1 MVESAI
7 LLWLVVTLIFALV
20 RLAPGDP
27 ATLLIPPTA
36 SAEDAARFRTELGLD
51 RPVIVQYA
59 RWAGAALRGDF
70 GESYALRIPVS
81 RALAE
86 AAPVSLLLG
95 LASVLLSFGIGVPIG
110 MAQARARGRA
120 GDRAITAMSAAVFA
134 APTFWVALALVAFFT
149 YGAATLGLPPGL
161 RLPALGIRTP
171 GLALDGWAAATD
183 VMRHAVLPVATLA
196 AVGAAGIARYART
209 HFADVMELDL
219 VRAARARGASRGRVL
234 WRHVAPNALP
244 GLVVLF
250 ALTLPG
256 VVAGSVFVEAVFAW
270 PGLGRL
276 TLSAIAGRDYP
287 VILGAGIWYA
297 GAVIAANLA
306 ADLVLPLIDPRRRMN
321 GVLRGTSRGAS
332 RGASRAA

>member
-1 MVESAI
+1 MTLSHLSRRVVESAI

-27 ATLLIPPTA
+27 ATLLVPPTA
-36 SAEDAARFRTELGLD
+36 TAEDADRLRSELGLD

-59 RWAGAALRGDF
+59 RWAGAALRGDL
-70 GESYALRIPVS
+70 GESYALRMPVS
-81 RALAE
+81 QALAE

-110 MAQARARGRA
+110 MAQANGRGGT
-120 GDRAITAMSAAVFA
+120 GDRATTAVTAAVFA

-149 YGAATLGLPPGL
+149 YGAATLGLPAGV

-171 GLALDGWAAATD
+171 GVALDGWPAFMD
-183 VMRHAVLPVATLA
+183 VVRHAILPVFTLA
-196 AVGAAGIARYART
+196 AVGAAGVARYART

-219 VRAARARGASRGRVL
+219 VRAARARGVSRAGVL
-234 WRHVAPNALP
+234 WRHVTPNALP
-244 GLVVLF
+244 GIVVLF

-256 VVAGSVFVEAVFAW
+256 IVAGSVFVEAVFAW

-276 TLSAIAGRDYP
+276 TLSAIAARDYP
-287 VILGAGIWYA
+287 VVLGAGIWYGA
-297 GAVIAANLA
+297 AVIAANLA
-306 ADLVLPLIDPRRRMN
+306 ADLLLPVIDPRRRA
-321 GVLRGTSRGAS
+321 TAAS
-332 RGASRAA
+332 RPA